1 VWYKRPGNRD
11 WAWWCTSLI
20 PAFRRQRE
28 VDLCEFEASKA
39 THRNLVSK
47 TNKQINLEMG
57 SEMNLMENS

>member
-1 VWYKRPGNRD
+1 M
-11 WAWWCTSLI
+11 I

>member
-1 VWYKRPGNRD
+1 MVHIFNPSIQE
-11 WAWWCTSLI
+11 AE
-20 PAFRRQRE
+20 E